1 MVINVMLQHAG
12 GRKDTTILTL
22 VIRIKCKPNKNS
34 LVSNISR
41 KVEKKK
47 HIFELAC
54 VQNKSKRLRSAS
66 DELLE
71 DFLFIP
77 IHMRCCNRHMY
88 YRSLFLLIG
97 VVSVVKYGDVQSLVL
112 LLIPVYLLMD

>member
-71 DFLFIP
+71 DFCLSQST
-77 IHMRCCNRHMY
+77 C
-88 YRSLFLLIG
+88 
-97 VVSVVKYGDVQSLVL
+97 VVVIDTCIIEVCFYLLVL
-112 LLIPVYLLMD
+112 FQ

>member
-1 MVINVMLQHAG
+1 MLINVMLQHAG

-54 VQNKSKRLRSAS
+54 VQTKSKRLRSAS

-71 DFLFIP
+71 DFLFTP
-77 IHMRCCNRHMY
+77 IHMRCCNDTCIIEVY
-88 YRSLFLLIG
+88 FYL
-97 VVSVVKYGDVQSLVL
+97 LVL
-112 LLIPVYLLMD
+112 FQ